1 MAEKKALAWAPLL
14 LENGAV
20 HPDLGQ
26 LTEPF
31 VDHMWRNRSRH
42 EMHLARPGVD
52 ICAKA
57 GDVILLNNTNIHAGT
72 VRAGSPMRVDFR
84 VDYCLRG
91 TDSQGRA
98 VVGDLP
104 VGLSSSGARKLSYG
118 GGVNPIPT
126 RFALAH
132 PELIDPTPLHGQAT
146 HQPARGS
153 LAGQQAGGHVTS
165 PAERS
170 SIPPGSCTGQ
180 QVEPVQVEE
189 VDAGVRHAHILAAV
203 EQVRRHLAGH
213 KL

>member
-1 MAEKKALAWAPLL
+1 
-14 LENGAV
+14 
-20 HPDLGQ
+20 
-26 LTEPF
+26 
-31 VDHMWRNRSRH
+31 
-42 EMHLARPGVD
+42 MHLARPGVD

-132 PELIDPTPLHGQAT
+132 LELIDPTPLHGQAT

-170 SIPPGSCTGQ
+170 SIPPGSCTAQ
-180 QVEPVQVEE
+180 KVEPVQVEE
-189 VDAGVRHAHILAAV
+189 VDAGVRHAQILAAV
-203 EQVRRHLAGH
+203 EQVRRQLAGH